1 MAKGH
6 QGGARGRG
14 HRTRERMSFARRSLA
29 PPLGFSR
36 PPGWVGLSPLVCGPA
51 LRGHAPEPL
60 PPTVLLPISL
70 PPSAAPPVT
79 AAPPA
84 PPIPEAARWRHHGA
98 AVRLRCGLRKL
109 ASGLVPGQEGVVLPA
124 SGQGL
129 RGDALPYQ
137 RAGGPAAPQACR
149 AQPRRWRS
157 RRLPVPGG
165 SSSPLFFCFEACSR
179 PPPPL
184 LTSPSLPSPPLPLP
198 PLAAPPPPI
207 ASPSLPSPP
216 LPLPLP
222 PLTLVP
228 LPSPPPPSPHPLILF
243 QTTAASAYE
252 LQGHM
257 PGGAGGGW
265 A

>member
-6 QGGARGRG
+6 QSGARGRG
-14 HRTRERMSFARRSLA
+14 HRARERMSFARRSLA

-51 LRGHAPEPL
+51 LRGHAPEPP
-60 PPTVLLPISL
+60 PPTVLLPVSL

-137 RAGGPAAPQACR
+137 RVGGPAAPQACR

-165 SSSPLFFCFEACSR
+165 SSSPLFCFEVCSPPPLSS
-179 PPPPL
+179 PPPPSPHL
-184 LTSPSLPSPPLPLP
+184 PSPSLPSPPLPLP
-198 PLAAPPPPI
+198 SPHPPSPHLPSP
-207 ASPSLPSPP
+207 SPSLP
-216 LPLPLP
+216 
-222 PLTLVP
+222 
-228 LPSPPPPSPHPLILF
+228 
-243 QTTAASAYE
+243 
-252 LQGHM
+252 
-257 PGGAGGGW
+257 
-265 A
+265 